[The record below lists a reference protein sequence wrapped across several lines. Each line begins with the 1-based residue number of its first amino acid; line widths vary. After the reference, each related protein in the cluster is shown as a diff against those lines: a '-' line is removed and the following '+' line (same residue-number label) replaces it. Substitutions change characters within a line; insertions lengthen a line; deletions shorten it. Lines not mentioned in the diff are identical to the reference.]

1 MADDTYPSDVG
12 RRDCMNSD
20 FIVAVHAMVYLHH
33 KAETLSSEVLA
44 ENVCTNPARIRR
56 VMSKLK
62 KAGLV
67 ETKEGRLDGGYSYHK
82 TKTVTLAQ
90 ISQALDVRFAET
102 NWHSGSED
110 LPCQVASGMAGY
122 IDELYGVLNQRC
134 QDYLE
139 GITVADVEKT
149 LFEGK

>member
-1 MADDTYPSDVG
+1 
-12 RRDCMNSD
+12 MNSD

-44 ENVCTNPARIRR
+44 ANVCTNPARIRR

-67 ETKEGRLDGGYSYHK
+67 ETKEGRLDGGYSYEK
-82 TKTVTLAQ
+82 TKRVTLGE
-90 ISQALDVRFAET
+90 ISEALDVRFAET
-102 NWHSGSED
+102 NWHSGNED

-122 IDELYGVLNQRC
+122 IDSLYGTINEQCRE
-134 QDYLE
+134 YLD
-139 GITVADVEKT
+139 GITVADVEKE
-149 LFEGK
+149 LFRKDHE